1 MGYNEKIQL
10 FKMCNT
16 IAVFET
22 DIYKLWNRTSER
34 NTLNMLSL
42 QKFSERQFGRKE
54 LISIYSLSS

>member
-34 NTLNMLSL
+34 NTLNMLEFAEI
-42 QKFSERQFGRKE
+42 QWKT
-54 LISIYSLSS
+54 IWP